1 MAKSPP
7 HSIIP
12 RPYTLTEQW
21 YPIFFWNG
29 RNLPL
34 FHGTTPI
41 KDSIYFFVH
50 KIHCTILVKLW
61 LNSTIFK
68 ITFTWCFLVQMGV
81 FAIVNCCPPVA
92 VMVAA
97 EWYLVGSSSH
107 LHDNQWSAI
116 QPNPVLHGIKTAP
129 SPFPFSIS
137 DIMMTG
143 LKWRG
148 RDKNS
153 LENIKIYF
161 NYKVKELDRV
171 NRSKK
176 GGNKSFISKILKGLL
191 KRVFLL

>member
-50 KIHCTILVKLW
+50 KILCAILVKLW
-61 LNSTIFK
+61 LNSTTFK

-129 SPFPFSIS
+129 PPFHSQYQ
-137 DIMMTG
+137 T
-143 LKWRG
+143 LWWRVWNEEEG
-148 RDKNS
+148 TKTP
-153 LENIKIYF
+153 
-161 NYKVKELDRV
+161 
-171 NRSKK
+171 SK
-176 GGNKSFISKILKGLL
+176 ISKFTSTSKS
-191 KRVFLL
+191 KSWT